1 MTWSGVVPAPAP
13 RFLAGAVTLLF
24 CACGDI
30 AAPPPGPA
38 ELKVINSTTGA
49 PIPGGGYA
57 VTLDGVHSIRLETNG
72 SHIFANLA
80 AGQHTLEL
88 SELPDDCRVTGN
100 NPRIVTAIAGS
111 TALSVFL
118 VSCVPPN
125 SGTLF
130 IRTATYG
137 KGPARYEISVDD
149 GLFSEPIGP
158 SDELTL
164 FPVPV
169 GVHTVT
175 LTPVRPDC
183 QLVGSNPRIVIIR
196 QAGGFGGTIF
206 KVHCPQ

>member
-1 MTWSGVVPAPAP
+1 MICSSSVPAPAP

-24 CACGDI
+24 CACSEI
-30 AAPPPGPA
+30 TAPPPGPA
-38 ELKVINSTTGA
+38 ELKVINATTGA
-49 PIPGGGYA
+49 LIPGGSYA

-72 SHIFANLA
+72 SHVFANLA
-80 AGQHTLEL
+80 AGEHTLEL

-100 NPRIVTAIAGS
+100 NPRTVTAVAGA

-118 VSCVPPN
+118 VTCTPPN

-130 IRTATYG
+130 IKTATYG
-137 KGPARYEISVDD
+137 RGPARYEISVDD
-149 GLFSEPIGP
+149 GLFIEPIGP

-175 LTPVRPDC
+175 LTPIHRDC

-196 QAGGFGGTIF
+196 QDGGFGGTIF